1 MRFIKNIILY
11 TTFVLILSLNKVFWY
26 DNVFFQEDIIPRY
39 TIVDWQSNWSW
50 LSLITN
56 LLLFVKNSIFRL
68 LPLIVIW
75 VLIYLWGRL
84 VVARWKPDEFKKV
97 LNNSIYVVI
106 WIFLVGAAWA
116 IVKIISWLTF

>member
-11 TTFVLILSLNKVFWY
+11 TTFVVILSLDKAFWY

-50 LSLITN
+50 LSLVSN

-68 LPLIVIW
+68 LPLVVIW
-75 VLIYLWGRL
+75 VLIYLWWRL
-84 VVARWKPDEFKKV
+84 VMARWKPDEFKKV
-97 LNNSIYVVI
+97 LNNSIYVII
-106 WIFLVGAAWA
+106 WIFLVSAAWA